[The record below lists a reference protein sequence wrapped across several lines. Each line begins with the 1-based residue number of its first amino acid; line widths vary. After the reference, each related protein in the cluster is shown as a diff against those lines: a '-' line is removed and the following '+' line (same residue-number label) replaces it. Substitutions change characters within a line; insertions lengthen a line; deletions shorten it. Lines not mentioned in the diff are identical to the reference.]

1 MEDFRGTEQIRTA
14 VGGFADL
21 SLATRPRYHQDFTPI
36 AIGIRFSVL
45 DLSARGNHLWRI

>member
-21 SLATRPRYHQDFTPI
+21 SLAPRPRYPEILDF
-36 AIGIRFSVL
+36 RF
-45 DLSARGNHLWRI
+45 